1 MKAMLLT
8 AVGLSALT
16 IAGQSQAQQ
25 SGALSMTPPVA
36 AASAEVTSAGPA
48 VATLPDTEVP
58 EAAMASTAQTD
69 GGEQQDIVVT
79 GFRGSLARAAN
90 IKRNE
95 ATVSDVIAAE
105 DIGKYPDVNI
115 AESLQR
121 VTGVQITRSRGAGSS
136 ISVRGLSPS
145 FVSTELNGR
154 QIVSGSG
161 RAFDFLS
168 LSPDFVS
175 SVVVEKSPTASEID
189 GGLSATVD
197 VRTPRPL
204 DINKTTVAGRLE
216 GVYDSLRKTVSPRA
230 SIIGNWV
237 NREGTFGLSLGAGYE
252 RLRNRTYS
260 QDGYGAESGAEA
272 SKGVDYNRDGDRND
286 IFAFDHAQS
295 YYETTG
301 VRERYSAVAGLQWRP
316 SNTFEIYGDG
326 LWTRFQD
333 TGDQVYAA
341 TRFTNIAAG
350 VPGRPF
356 GIVSSTVDTSKNAG
370 LLGGAQ
376 GFLTSIDADGVDLRA
391 DRQPFDRRNTIGSG
405 ALGANF
411 TSGRFQLNVEG
422 SYSRGVNDGFDAQAS
437 AIARAS
443 VAITRPEGYGG
454 QALVTFNRGFDP
466 LNASNFAFLSVSRRQ
481 SYSSDRIA
489 SGKADAVYDVGD
501 GFVRKLKAGAYYSDR
516 HLYSTYSPSNVS
528 AAAAARLGNYTYQ
541 PGVEGGS
548 IAAAP
553 FLTAVSTNP
562 DIPHWFGNFLT
573 FDYDKFY
580 KALGGEAAV
589 TAAIPYEEQLG
600 SRLDVT
606 ERTIAGYTQADFAD
620 SVERLSGN
628 IGVRVVNTRL
638 TSKGYG
644 ADLDNLTFS
653 NDGVTTI
660 VPPSGEL
667 TRRSSY
673 TYVLPSLNLK
683 YNVSDA
689 FAARFAA
696 ARVLARPDFSQLGV
710 GLSVNANVLNISAA
724 NPDLKPYLSNQLDLS
739 FEYYLPKSGLVSL
752 AFFYKNVE
760 NFIVNGQVLDTRQV
774 RRTDG
779 TTVATTFR
787 RNQPINLETVNIKG
801 VEFGYSLPLE
811 LLTSAVTGLGL
822 FGNATYVDAPQVP
835 AEQNGL
841 PYPLPGVSK
850 FSYNVG
856 AYFERWGF
864 GARAYYNWRGQYET
878 GGENFFGDR
887 TLQRAYGQVDGSIS
901 YDVTPKATISFNF
914 ANLLDAKQSRVN
926 SFGLAR
932 GYYQN
937 GRQFTAGLRARF

>member
-1 MKAMLLT
+1 MKALLLT
-8 AVGLSALT
+8 AVGLSALM

-25 SGALSMTPPVA
+25 AGVSSMTPA
-36 AASAEVTSAGPA
+36 AARSTGASNAAPA
-48 VATLPDTEVP
+48 VAASSDTQT
-58 EAAMASTAQTD
+58 AMASAPQAD
-69 GGEQQDIVVT
+69 AGEPQNEIVVT
-79 GFRGSLARAAN
+79 GFRQSLARAAS

-154 QIVSGSG
+154 QIVSGGG

-204 DINKTTVAGRLE
+204 DVNKTTVAGRVE
-216 GVYDSLRKTVSPRA
+216 GVYDSLRKTASPRA

-237 NREGTFGLSLGAGYE
+237 NGAGTLGVSLGAGYE

-260 QDGYGAESGAEA
+260 QDGYGAESGVEA
-272 SKGVDYNRDGDRND
+272 AKGVDYNRDGDRND

-301 VRERYSAVAGLQWRP
+301 VRERYSAIAGLQWRP
-316 SNTFEIYGDG
+316 SDTLELYADG
-326 LWTRFQD
+326 LWTRFHD
-333 TGDQVYAA
+333 SGDQVYAA

-350 VPGRPF
+350 RAGQPF
-356 GIVSSTVDTSKNAG
+356 GIVSSTVDTSKNSG

-391 DRQPFDRRNTIGSG
+391 DRQPFDRRNTISSG
-405 ALGANF
+405 ALGAKF
-411 TSGRFQLNVEG
+411 TSGRFHLNVEG
-422 SYSRGVNDGFDAQAS
+422 SYSRGVINSFDAQAS

-454 QALVTFNRGFDP
+454 QALLTFNRGFDP
-466 LNASNFAFLSVSRRQ
+466 LNPANFAFLSVSRRE
-481 SYSSDRIA
+481 SYSSDRLA
-489 SGKADAVYDVGD
+489 SGKADAIYDVGD
-501 GFVRKLKAGAYYSDR
+501 GFIRKLKAGAYYSDR
-516 HLYSTYSPSNVS
+516 HLFSSYSPSNVS

-548 IAAAP
+548 ISAAP
-553 FLTAVSTNP
+553 FLTAVTTNP

-580 KALGGEAAV
+580 KALGGESAV

-620 SVERLSGN
+620 SADRLSGN

-667 TRRSSY
+667 ARRSSY
-673 TYVLPSLNLK
+673 TYALPSLNLR
-683 YNVSDA
+683 YNVSDR

-739 FEYYLPKSGLVSL
+739 LEYYLPKSGLISL
-752 AFFYKNVE
+752 AFFYKNVD

-774 RRTDG
+774 HRTDG

-801 VEFGYSLPLE
+801 VEFGYSVPLE
-811 LLTSAVTGLGL
+811 LVTPMITGLGL
-822 FGNATYVDAPQVP
+822 FGNATYVDAPEVP

-841 PYPLPGVSK
+841 PFPLPGVSK

-887 TLQRAYGQVDGSIS
+887 TLQRAYGQVDGSVS
-901 YDVTPKATISFNF
+901 YDVTPKATVSINF
-914 ANLLDAKQSRVN
+914 ANLFDAKQSRVN